1 MGEVISRKV
10 SEFRGRELPER
21 AWPAGYAALIDRHA
35 LEIPLPPHLAGIAG
49 RHHPGSTPEWL
60 LLTPRHAP
68 DDTLQGHLEFA
79 FKWEG
84 VDLAVLAALFKVVDA
99 EEVAVLVREKP
110 TGKISRRVWFLY
122 EWLTGVRLDVPDPGK
137 ITAVPVIDP
146 RQQFSLKT
154 GEPSSRHKVVNN
166 LPGTPDFCPLVRR
179 TGTLEQYAASA
190 LGVRALEVIG
200 RTHPDVVARAAAFL
214 LLSDSKAS
222 FQIEGEQPSRERAAR
237 WASAIALAGTRSL
250 TVEELERLQKI
261 VIGDDRFV
269 QLGLRTEGGFIGEH
283 DRITGQPVPE
293 HVSARADD
301 LASLI
306 SGLVGYERRALAGG
320 MDPVVTA
327 AVVAFGF
334 VYIHPFEDGNGRL
347 HRWLIHHVLATAG
360 YNPPGVVF
368 PVSAAILREIES
380 YRSVLRSYSEP
391 LLPLIDWK
399 PTDRGNLE
407 VLNRTGDFYRYFDA
421 TQHAEFLYHCVQET
435 VERDLPSEVEYLEAY
450 DRFSRAVQEL
460 VDMPGRT
467 VDLLHRFLRQ
477 NGGRLSKRA
486 RSGEFASLTDLEVQ
500 QVEQL
505 FAGSGAATAP

>member
-1 MGEVISRKV
+1 MSDETLRAVND
-10 SEFRGRELPER
+10 FHGRELPEP
-21 AWPAGYAALIDRHA
+21 AWLAGYAALIQRYA
-35 LEIPLPPHLAGIAG
+35 LAIPLPPRLAGIAG
-49 RHHPGSTPEWL
+49 RHHPVSTAEWL

-79 FKWEG
+79 IKWEG
-84 VDLAVLAALFKVVDA
+84 VDLAVLAALFKVIAA
-99 EEVAVLVREKP
+99 EDIAVLVRETP

-122 EWLTGVRLDVPDPGK
+122 EWLTGATVDVPDPGK
-137 ITAVPVIDP
+137 ITAVRVIDP
-146 RQQFSLKT
+146 RQQFALET
-154 GEPSSRHKVVNN
+154 GELSSRHKVVNN

-179 TGTLEQYAASA
+179 TGTLEQDAASA
-190 LGVRALEVIG
+190 LGVRAREVIG

-222 FQIEGEQPSRERAAR
+222 FQIEGEQPSRERATR
-237 WASAIALAGTRSL
+237 WARAIGLAGTSSL
-250 TVEELERLQKI
+250 TVQELERLQKI

-269 QLGLRTEGGFIGEH
+269 RLGLRTDGGFIGEH
-283 DRITGQPVPE
+283 DRITGEPVPE

-306 SGLVGYERRALAGG
+306 PGLVEYERRALAGG
-320 MDPVVTA
+320 MDPVVAA

-391 LLPLIDWK
+391 LLPLVQWK

-421 TQHAEFLYHCVQET
+421 TRHAEFLYRCVRET

-460 VDMPGRT
+460 VDMPNRT

-500 QVEQL
+500 QVETL